1 MENKAKKKMSPLVI
15 IVLILLLMAITLCGI
30 VVGLWF
36 YGKSS
41 LEQEADEPNLPM
53 YREEQLENTEDTNQT
68 QTDSII
74 EYNGKRYQYNKS
86 MVNILLLGVDSALD
100 PDEAYGSADQAD
112 VLVLAALN
120 LKENKMT
127 LINISRDIV
136 CDVELVEND
145 GSYAGLRHT
154 QLAYAYTFGDGQHE
168 SCELARDAVSNVFYG
183 LPIQGYAAYYMTGIE
198 ELNDAVG
205 GVTVTILDDYP
216 FTYMPEYKDMT
227 PGKTVKLKGW
237 QAETYIR
244 ARLEEQVDA
253 HELRMKRQ
261 KQYMLALISTAKEK
275 VLESPTS
282 IMKLYDSVDDYILTD
297 LGIGQISY
305 LATKAAGMEF
315 EGDLRSLSGELVEVN
330 NMAELHV
337 DQESLY
343 DLMLEVF
350 YTEVQ

>member
-1 MENKAKKKMSPLVI
+1 
-15 IVLILLLMAITLCGI
+15 
-30 VVGLWF
+30 
-36 YGKSS
+36 
-41 LEQEADEPNLPM
+41 
-53 YREEQLENTEDTNQT
+53 
-68 QTDSII
+68 
-74 EYNGKRYQYNKS
+74 

-145 GSYAGLRHT
+145 GSYAGLRRT
-154 QLAYAYTFGDGQHE
+154 QLSYAYTFGDGQYE
-168 SCELARDAVSNVFYG
+168 SCELTRDAVSNLFYG
-183 LPIQGYAAYYMTGIE
+183 LPIQGYAAYYINGVG

-216 FTYMPEYKDMT
+216 FTYMAKYKNMI
-227 PGKTVKLKGW
+227 PGKTMTLNGE
-237 QAETYIR
+237 QAQVYVR
-244 ARLEEQVDA
+244 CRLENRVDA

-315 EGDLRSLSGELVEVN
+315 EGDLRSLSGELIEVN

-337 DQESLY
+337 EQESLY